1 MFDEALRARDS
12 QCCVCLGEFEMKE
25 QLHQIPTCNHIFHI
39 ECIHNWLHAN
49 TTCPLCRCS
58 IVSSSTTN
66 HPHSNN
72 EDHQSPSISINSS
85 SSSSLGPNLNQLE
98 PSDHDHFHDDRVLSE
113 V

>member
-72 EDHQSPSISINSS
+72 ADHQSPSIPINS

-98 PSDHDHFHDDRVLSE
+98 PSDHEHFHDDRVVSE